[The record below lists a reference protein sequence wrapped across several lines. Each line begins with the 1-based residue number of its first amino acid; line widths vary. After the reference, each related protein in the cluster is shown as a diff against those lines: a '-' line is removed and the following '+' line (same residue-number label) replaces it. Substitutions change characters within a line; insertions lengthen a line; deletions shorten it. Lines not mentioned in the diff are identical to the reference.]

1 MAQRKRY
8 QALGTM
14 AAELNVL
21 TGKVENEKLGVKD
34 GGARAWVGS
43 QPIFRWARVGRGVG

>member
-14 AAELNVL
+14 AVELDIL
-21 TGKVENEKLGVKD
+21 ADKVESEKLGVKD

-43 QPIFRWARVGRGVG
+43 QAIFG